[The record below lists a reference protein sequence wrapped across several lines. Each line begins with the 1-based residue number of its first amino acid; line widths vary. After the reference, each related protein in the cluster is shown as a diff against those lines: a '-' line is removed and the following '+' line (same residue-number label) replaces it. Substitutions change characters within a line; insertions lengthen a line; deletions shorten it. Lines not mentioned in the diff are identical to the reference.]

1 MALGGERFRTDCVP
15 AARQDYVLN
24 KKKMDRRS
32 TRSRSVLEAMDL
44 SYDRFRVDDGLS
56 VDSCPQETRVFLS
69 G

>member
-44 SYDRFRVDDGLS
+44 
-56 VDSCPQETRVFLS
+56 
-69 G
+69 